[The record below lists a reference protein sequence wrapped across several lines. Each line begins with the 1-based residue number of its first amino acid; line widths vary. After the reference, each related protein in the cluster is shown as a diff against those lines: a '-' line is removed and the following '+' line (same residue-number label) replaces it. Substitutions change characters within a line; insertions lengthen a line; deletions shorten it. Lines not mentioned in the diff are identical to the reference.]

1 MNRFYQVEHLEA
13 VLSVFTIILYRV
25 LITLD
30 THFCQSV
37 LYS

>member
-1 MNRFYQVEHLEA
+1 MIQFYQVEHLEA
-13 VLSVFTIILYRV
+13 GLSVFTIIPSRV
-25 LITLD
+25 LMTLD